1 MKGTL
6 DSTGVHTLDG
16 YTNRST
22 VTVTLQSVAANR
34 AIEVSTNGGDSF
46 FTPVYDQELPGL
58 LVVVIMAPVDAIRIT
73 GAEGDV
79 WDLLL

>member
-1 MKGTL
+1 MRGIL
-6 DSTGVHTLDG
+6 DATGVHTLDG
-16 YTNRST
+16 YTSRIT
-22 VTVTLQSVAANR
+22 ATVTLQSVAANR
-34 AIEVSTNGGDSF
+34 AIEISTNGGDSF

-58 LVVVIMAPVDAIRIT
+58 LVVVIMAPVDAIRIK